1 MSCGKKVQ
9 NIILRVQNPRTQR
22 IVDVSRPWALGRREV
37 LSMETYLRDCIEAGR
52 RAGDDPNSRS
62 RQLVNHPSFT
72 LLDRSWKPVAM
83 AIVQKEEP
91 RNPEEEVQVLSLI
104 HI

>member
-1 MSCGKKVQ
+1 
-9 NIILRVQNPRTQR
+9 
-22 IVDVSRPWALGRREV
+22 
-37 LSMETYLRDCIEAGR
+37 METYLRDCIEAGR

-62 RQLVNHPSFT
+62 RHLVNHPSFT

-91 RNPEEEVQVLSLI
+91 RNPEEEVQVKATRRRGVRRRGARGASGRATPREK
-104 HI
+104 

>member
-1 MSCGKKVQ
+1 
-9 NIILRVQNPRTQR
+9 
-22 IVDVSRPWALGRREV
+22 
-37 LSMETYLRDCIEAGR
+37 METYLRDCIEAGR

-91 RNPEEEVQVLSLI
+91 RNPEEEVQVKATRRRKLAGATCRWACSPCADAGVEESET
-104 HI
+104 